1 MKAVLAIALLLSF
14 AFGSFESFA
23 QDVKVNL
30 PFVAV
35 PDLLDGTN
43 PPHFLIARTAPAPG
57 ETFTDPHFN
66 QQLTCVTERNNIRSR
81 HEYARFDPF
90 SSDGSKIILDP
101 DTRWRIYSTDSY
113 PYNSASNEITIIDI
127 EEPRWDPNDPD
138 VIWGLYDFTI
148 RTVNVATQ
156 QMTVVKDF
164 TQDPV
169 LGPIIARDNV
179 FRITTRDEGESSK
192 DKRYWALFLQGDDVV
207 DYVERYIFTWDRQLD
222 TVIGL
227 YEVQPNEVDVDWVG
241 MSPLGNWVIIGGDP
255 GNGGNLDGMVVANRE
270 LTQFRGL
277 GNIGHSDVALT
288 LDDQEVVVGQ
298 NTATD
303 NIDLIPLD
311 PANDRMELVR
321 LYYDSASQLGLQSG
335 VHVSC
340 NTDGFCVI
348 STYIEPGLPEKNWL
362 DRSIIL
368 VKLDRQSPA
377 GYYLAKVYGTT
388 DAYYEETHAT
398 ISNDGKSVVWASN
411 WSMNVGQE
419 DLFMMRLEM
428 PANWKQSLVGADDP
442 RSEVPGSLKLMQNV
456 PNPFNPSTTIRYSVP
471 AFATISISVFDLLG
485 SEVAEVVNGDHPA
498 GDYQVEFDAS
508 SSPGSSPLSSGVYL
522 YHLRTDGVL
531 ETKKMILLK

>member
-1 MKAVLAIALLLSF
+1 MKTTLPIVLLLSF
-14 AFGSFESFA
+14 AFGNFVSFS
-23 QDVKVNL
+23 QDIAADV

-43 PPHFLIARTAPAPG
+43 PPHFLIARSAPAPG
-57 ETFTDPHFN
+57 ETFTDNHFG
-66 QQLTCVTERNNIRSR
+66 QKLACVTERNNIRSR

-101 DTRWRIYSTDSY
+101 DTRWRIYGTNSY
-113 PYNSASNEITIIDI
+113 PYNSSGNLIATIDL
-127 EEPRWDPNDPD
+127 EEPRWDPQDPG
-138 VIWGLYDFTI
+138 VIWGLYDFSI
-148 RTVNVATQ
+148 RTVNVSTQ
-156 QMTVVKDF
+156 ETTVIKDF
-164 TQDPV
+164 SQDPV
-169 LGPIIARDNV
+169 LGPIIAQENV

-207 DYVERYIFTWDRQLD
+207 DYVERYIFTWDRELD
-222 TVIGL
+222 TIIGL

-288 LDDQEVVVGQ
+288 LDDKEVVVGQ

-311 PANDRMELVR
+311 PAYARMELVR
-321 LYYDSASQLGLQSG
+321 LYYDSASQFGLQSG
-335 VHVSC
+335 AHVSC

-368 VKLDRQSPA
+368 VKLDRQNPA

-428 PANWKQSLVGADDP
+428 PSNWKQSLVGADEP
-442 RSEVPGSLKLMQNV
+442 KSEVPGSFRLMQNA
-456 PNPFNPSTTIRYSVP
+456 PNPFNPTTTIRYSVSRNGP
-471 AFATISISVFDLLG
+471 ATIRVFDLLG
-485 SEVAEVVNGDHPA
+485 NEVSEVVSGDHLA
-498 GDYQVEFDAS
+498 GDYQVEFGAS
-508 SSPGSSPLSSGVYL
+508 SRVGSGSLSSGVYL
-522 YHLRTDGVL
+522 YQLRTNEFL
-531 ETKKMILLK
+531 ETKKMVLLK